1 MDLGVEIENTAAF
14 QKTKLFILGAVA
26 EIEDF
31 GKHLYTSAEK
41 IIKKIDSDGLHVVL
55 AEGIEYIGDK
65 VGEIT
70 SEFFVDEVLGFIG
83 NDLFANAAGYIL
95 TALDMEKEAKELKE
109 WIEAGLVDMASN
121 LDAKITE
128 TADSL
133 GALVRDPK
141 EWAERIEE
149 DPS

>member
-1 MDLGVEIENTAAF
+1 
-14 QKTKLFILGAVA
+14 
-26 EIEDF
+26 
-31 GKHLYTSAEK
+31 
-41 IIKKIDSDGLHVVL
+41 
-55 AEGIEYIGDK
+55 
-65 VGEIT
+65 
-70 SEFFVDEVLGFIG
+70 
-83 NDLFANAAGYIL
+83 
-95 TALDMEKEAKELKE
+95 MEKEAKELKE

-149 DPS
+149 DPSQLINLVGFATGSSAFIIQGAKTSWA